1 MKTNSKIYKGAIVK
15 ESLEDESILNDFKIL
30 YTEVTDDIDP
40 AERWTIYNVEV
51 DEATLL
57 KLSKVIKPTKW
68 YAHFWSGREV
78 IAIFRDKI
86 FRFNFD
92 DKKSWESAIAH
103 GLSIGIPQEQ
113 LDFLIH

>member
-1 MKTNSKIYKGAIVK
+1 MEIKSKIYKGAIVK
-15 ESLEDESILNDFKIL
+15 ESLEDVSVLDDFKIM
-30 YTEVTDDIDP
+30 YTEVTDDID
-40 AERWTIYNVEV
+40 
-51 DEATLL
+51 TLL

-78 IAIFRDKI
+78 IAVFRDNV

-92 DKKSWESAIAH
+92 VKKSWEPAIAH
-103 GLSIGIPQEQ
+103 GLSVGIPKEQ